1 MNHML
6 KSSLIFIAC
15 LPLTLLLLTDEA
27 KAVELLMFDDEYCS
41 WCERWDREIGVIY
54 SLVPESCLAPL
65 RKIDIHEQIPTSLSI
80 LEPVLYTP
88 TFVLVHNQK
97 EVARIT
103 GYPGED
109 FFWPMLNDILAENL
123 PEDAQ
128 DSGACRYPQS

>member
-1 MNHML
+1 
-6 KSSLIFIAC
+6 
-15 LPLTLLLLTDEA
+15 
-27 KAVELLMFDDEYCS
+27 MFDDEYCS